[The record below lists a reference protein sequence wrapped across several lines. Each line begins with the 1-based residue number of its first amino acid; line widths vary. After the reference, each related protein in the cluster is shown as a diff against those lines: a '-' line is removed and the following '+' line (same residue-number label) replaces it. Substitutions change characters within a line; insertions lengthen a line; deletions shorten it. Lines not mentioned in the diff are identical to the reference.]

1 MDLIESGWLFINA
14 SNPALPSRI
23 QIAIITDSI
32 FCGTIYHYYH
42 ISVAGLLLCSSS
54 WSPSS
59 FIIYLFFS
67 LLMKFL
73 LLLLLLLLLL
83 RLSLSLLLGKGFC
96 SVPFIRGSIQTKVI
110 SEIRFCLKDFFHGC
124 HFPPPSPPPPPPPLI
139 FRPSFIHGIRY
150 RLTICRSVTM
160 FHADVAPASSTFQC
174 RSFTHPDRTRSEG
187 GRKGERI
194 YS

>member
-1 MDLIESGWLFINA
+1 
-14 SNPALPSRI
+14 
-23 QIAIITDSI
+23 
-32 FCGTIYHYYH
+32 
-42 ISVAGLLLCSSS
+42 
-54 WSPSS
+54 
-59 FIIYLFFS
+59 
-67 LLMKFL
+67 MKFL

-124 HFPPPSPPPPPPPLI
+124 HFPPPSPPPPPPLI

-174 RSFTHPDRTRSEG
+174 RSFAPSSRSDAIG
-187 GRKGERI
+187 GREEGRTDLFLAVQSSDWRLI
-194 YS
+194 SCHCPADSNANVAG